1 MKDRRLYT
9 LCFSAILGT
18 VCAFLLTLGGR
29 FTGARRAANAR
40 AEEVRNVLG
49 VLGARV
55 PDRASAQELVGA
67 FEQMVE
73 QSNVG
78 GLTVF
83 TYSET
88 GSDQAVTAVPLSGPG
103 LWGPIKGYLALEADM
118 TTIRGITFHQQEE
131 TPGLGGEI
139 GSSWFCDQF
148 RGKRIKDASDRLGL
162 RIRRGRGSARSEN
175 EVDGITGA
183 TMTCTKVEAL
193 LNEAIMRVAGGEGGN
208 G

>member
-1 MKDRRLYT
+1 MKDRRVYT

-29 FTGARRAANAR
+29 LTAPRREANAK

-49 VLGARV
+49 VLGAGV
-55 PDRASAQELVGA
+55 PAQASAQELVEA
-67 FEQMVE
+67 FEQKVE
-73 QSNVG
+73 ESSVG

-83 TYSET
+83 TYGET
-88 GSDQAVTAVPLSGPG
+88 GSDEAAVAVPLSGPG
-103 LWGPIKGYLALEADM
+103 LWGPVKGYLALAADM
-118 TTIRGITFHQQEE
+118 TTILGITFHQQEE

-139 GSSWFCDQF
+139 ASSWFCAQF
-148 RGKRIKDASDRLGL
+148 VDKKIRDASGRPGL
-162 RIRRGRGSARSEN
+162 RILRGRGNALSQN

-193 LNEAIMRVAGGEGGN
+193 LNEAIMRVVGGEDGN

>member
-1 MKDRRLYT
+1 MKDKRVYT

-29 FTGARRAANAR
+29 FTATRRAANAE
-40 AEEVRNVLG
+40 AEEVRNVLS

-55 PDRASAQELVGA
+55 PDRASAEELVEA
-67 FEQMVE
+67 FAQTVE
-73 QSNVG
+73 KSDVG
-78 GLTVF
+78 DLTVF
-83 TYSET
+83 TY
-88 GSDQAVTAVPLSGPG
+88 GGAGPDQVAVAVPLSGPG

-139 GSSWFCDQF
+139 ASSWFRDQF
-148 RGKRIKDASDRLGL
+148 RGKRIRDSSGRPGL
-162 RIRRGRGSARSEN
+162 RIRRGRGSARAAN

-183 TMTCTKVEAL
+183 TMTCAKVEAL
-193 LNEAIMRVAGGEGGN
+193 LNEAIARVVGGRNHDG
-208 G
+208 